1 MSQPTLHLSGLSRD
15 DEAAFRVLLDQ
26 AQPQLRPHWTLTDEA
41 QAAVLLVDIDSMY
54 GQMAWMRALGSG
66 KPLIALTEGARADTP
81 HLLRRPVAAEVLA
94 DLLNAIAA
102 ETLLPAAST
111 ASAASAAPL
120 AAVDPAPIP
129 VPEPAAETAAA
140 APPAVTTAPEPEP
153 EPEPEV
159 LTLGSAFT
167 SPAAAEPAPSAALPA
182 GLDASARYKLE
193 RWPQIDRSYPK
204 HFRIA
209 TLMLKGPTTLDE
221 VAAATGASVEEV
233 AEFVAARLLSG
244 HAVQV

>member
-1 MSQPTLHLSGLSRD
+1 MSKPTLHLSGLSRD
-15 DEAAFRVLLDQ
+15 NEAAMHALLEQ
-26 AQPQLRPHWTLTDEA
+26 AQPQLQPHWSLVAESE
-41 QAAVLLVDIDSMY
+41 AAVLLVDIDSMY

-81 HLLRRPVAAEVLA
+81 HLLRRPVSAETLA

-102 ETLLPAAST
+102 ETLLPAAS
-111 ASAASAAPL
+111 
-120 AAVDPAPIP
+120 
-129 VPEPAAETAAA
+129 A
-140 APPAVTTAPEPEP
+140 APPASEPPVAVSEVASAPEAPPVAAPEPSPVAATPEVEP
-153 EPEPEV
+153 EP
-159 LTLGSAFT
+159 LSLGNAVAPSTA
-167 SPAAAEPAPSAALPA
+167 SSEPAPSSALPA

-209 TLMLKGPTTLDE
+209 TLMLKGPATLDE

-244 HAVQV
+244 HAVQL